1 VEAHGRL
8 QEKGNEAMKKFPLLA
23 SAVTGSLLLAACS
36 GGSADDGASDDG
48 GSGLQTVDVGH
59 VQLPI
64 FAPLYV
70 ADAKG
75 YFADEGIE
83 INLETVKSGQ
93 DAVPLAS
100 SGQLD
105 VVAAGFS
112 AGMFSAIETGLDV
125 TVVGSMGVSDGNTE
139 SSPTDLVVSS
149 TLVDS
154 GEVGSVA
161 DLEGRKVG
169 AAGGPGGTGAYL
181 LSLALEEEGLTIN
194 DVEIVNLGNPDMP
207 TAIANGSIDAGLI
220 SAPFSTLAIED
231 GTGTS
236 FGVPPEGTS
245 GTGVLYGGE
254 FASSDLAQPFFD
266 ALARAAKDLQGQDR
280 YSEENLEIIGAATG
294 QTADEVAAVPLYT
307 WLPDLAPLP
316 EQLAAMERVWMESGA
331 LEYAEPLPEE
341 NYVDATFASNVE

>member
-1 VEAHGRL
+1 
-8 QEKGNEAMKKFPLLA
+8 MKKFPLLA
-23 SAVTGSLLLAACS
+23 SAVTASLLLAACS
-36 GGSADDGASDDG
+36 GGAADEGASAG
-48 GSGLQTVDVGH
+48 GELQTVDVGH

-93 DAVPLAS
+93 DAIPLAS

-125 TVVGSMGVSDGNTE
+125 KVVGSMGVSDGNTE

-149 TLVDS
+149 KLVDS
-154 GEVGSVA
+154 GEVASVA

-181 LSLALEEEGLTIN
+181 LALALEEEGLTIG

-220 SAPFSTLAIED
+220 SAPFSTLALED
-231 GTGTS
+231 GTGVS
-236 FGVPPEGTS
+236 YGVPPEGTS
-245 GTGVLYGGE
+245 GTGVIYGGE
-254 FASSDLAQPFFD
+254 FVSSDLAQPFFN
-266 ALARAAKDLQGQDR
+266 ALARAAQDLQGEDR
-280 YSEENLEIIGAATG
+280 YSDENLEIIGAATG
-294 QTADEVAAVPLYT
+294 QTAEEVAAVPLYT

-316 EQLAAMERVWMESGA
+316 EQLAGMERVWMEAGA
-331 LEYAEPLPEE
+331 LEYTEALPEAD
-341 NYVDATFASNVE
+341 YVDPSFSENAE